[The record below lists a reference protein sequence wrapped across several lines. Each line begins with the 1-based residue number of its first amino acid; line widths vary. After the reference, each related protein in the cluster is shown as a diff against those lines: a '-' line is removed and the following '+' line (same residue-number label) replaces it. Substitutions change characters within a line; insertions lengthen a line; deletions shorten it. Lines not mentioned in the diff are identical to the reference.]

1 MPRTTIE
8 DQKQSQPVRWFLLIE
23 AVDSF
28 NTRTGLRLANV
39 WGLIHREE
47 FEAARIE
54 FQGVTARYEEWTTLS
69 HHGPSLQAQPFR

>member
-28 NTRTGLRLANV
+28 NTKTGLKLSSV

-47 FEAARIE
+47 FEAAQSE
-54 FQGVTARYEEWTTLS
+54 FQGVTARYEEWTMLNRQGRSLS
-69 HHGPSLQAQPFR
+69 EQPFR

>member
-8 DQKQSQPVRWFLLIE
+8 DQKQSPPVKWFLLIE

-28 NTRTGLRLANV
+28 NTRTGLKLSNV

-47 FEAARIE
+47 YEEAQIE
-54 FQGVTARYEEWTTLS
+54 FQGVAKRYEEWTTLS
-69 HHGPSLQAQPFR
+69 RPGSLVT